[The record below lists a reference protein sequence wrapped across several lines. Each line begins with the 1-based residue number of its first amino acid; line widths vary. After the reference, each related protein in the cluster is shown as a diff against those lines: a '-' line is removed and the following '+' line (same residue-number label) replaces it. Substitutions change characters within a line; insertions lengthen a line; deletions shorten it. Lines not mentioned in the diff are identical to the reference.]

1 MYYHFRCFQFDTSE
15 YPGFTECCNKH
26 DICYDTCNKERS
38 SCDKNFKECLKD
50 SCHHDTLIKKHSRKK
65 LSECEGIADVMY
77 AGTMGLGCG
86 SFLEAQRNACLC
98 NGKTISKRQMEK
110 IQESKELQQLQ

>member
-1 MYYHFRCFQFDTSE
+1 M
-15 YPGFTECCNKH
+15 
-26 DICYDTCNKERS
+26 
-38 SCDKNFKECLKD
+38 
-50 SCHHDTLIKKHSRKK
+50 IKKHSRKK

-110 IQESKELQQLQ
+110 MQESKEL